1 MMIFV
6 LYAAIVWYAAARWRR
21 TWWAF
26 SAVTAGL
33 LLIIGFILAQGW
45 ISQAIG
51 FRLVGVMVNGLLYP
65 FAALLGLVGYYIA
78 VIPRPP
84 GEGAQH
90 PCEHCGYDLV
100 GMEET
105 DRGVCPECGK
115 PFTNRSPSAGGPR
128 PGNA

>member
-1 MMIFV
+1 
-6 LYAAIVWYAAARWRR
+6 
-21 TWWAF
+21 
-26 SAVTAGL
+26 
-33 LLIIGFILAQGW
+33 
-45 ISQAIG
+45 G
-51 FRLVGVMVNGLLYP
+51 FRLVGAMVNGLLYP